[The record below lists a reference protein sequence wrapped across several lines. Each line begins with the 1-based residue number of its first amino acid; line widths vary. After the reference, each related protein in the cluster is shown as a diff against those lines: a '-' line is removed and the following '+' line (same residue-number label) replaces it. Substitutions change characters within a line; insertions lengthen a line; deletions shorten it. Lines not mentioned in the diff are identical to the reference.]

1 MLRRRA
7 FRRSTTTSVP
17 TLDPGRGT
25 PTGGESLTYS
35 LTFLFSAGTYSAD
48 LCVLIQQKKKESKI
62 RHKATKRESLLK
74 SE

>member
-25 PTGGESLTYS
+25 PTGGKSLTYS
-35 LTFLFSAGTYSAD
+35 LTSYSAREHTQPT
-48 LCVLIQQKKKESKI
+48 CVYIYNKKKKESEI
-62 RHKATKRESLLK
+62 RHKATKRKSLLK